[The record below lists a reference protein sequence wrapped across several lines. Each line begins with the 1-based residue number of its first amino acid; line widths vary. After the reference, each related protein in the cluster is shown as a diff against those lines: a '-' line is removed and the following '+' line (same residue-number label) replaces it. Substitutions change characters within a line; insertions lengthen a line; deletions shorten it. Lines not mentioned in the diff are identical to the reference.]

1 MLRKN
6 VMPFNGNEQPTPF
19 IDGKRPIF
27 TSDQPRQSANLQ
39 EALHAA
45 LRAPNEIM
53 FRQNFSAS
61 LREVGLPLLVQQQ
74 LLRAGV
80 DTYRKQQLARATPAD
95 PIGSRK
101 MWGDRVYEKQEN
113 GRWLPVGSAGKTE
126 QQQAKTEST
135 DLDSLTHDQLIDL
148 LRENL
153 ERRAAKGI
161 K

>member
-1 MLRKN
+1 MRKN
-6 VMPFNGNEQPTPF
+6 VEPFVGNEQPVPF
-19 IDGKRPIF
+19 VNDGRPVF
-27 TSDQPRQSANLQ
+27 VTDQRKQTADLP
-39 EALHAA
+39 AA
-45 LRAPNEIM
+45 LKAALKAPNEIM

-61 LREVGLPLLVQQQ
+61 LREAGLPLTIQQR

-80 DTYRKQQLARATPAD
+80 DTYKKQQLVRATPAD

-101 MWGDRVYEKQEN
+101 TWGNRVYEKQES

-153 ERRAAKGI
+153 ELRARKGN

>member
-1 MLRKN
+1 MLQKTIL
-6 VMPFNGNEQPTPF
+6 PFAGNEQPTTF
-19 IDGKRPIF
+19 LNDRRPVF
-27 TSDQPRQSANLQ
+27 ATDQQRQTADLP
-39 EALHAA
+39 AA
-45 LRAPNEIM
+45 LKAALKAPNEII

-61 LREVGLPLLVQQQ
+61 LREAGLPVHIQQR

-80 DTYRKQQLARATPAD
+80 DTYKKQQLVRATPAD

-101 MWGDRVYEKQEN
+101 MWGDRVYEKQES

-135 DLDSLTHDQLIDL
+135 NLDALTHEQLIDL

-153 ERRAAKGI
+153 AQRARGNK
-161 K
+161 

>member
-1 MLRKN
+1 MRKN
-6 VMPFNGNEQPTPF
+6 VAPFVGNEQPIPF
-19 IDGKRPIF
+19 VNDGRPVF
-27 TSDQPRQSANLQ
+27 ATDQRKQTADLP
-39 EALHAA
+39 AA
-45 LRAPNEIM
+45 LKAALKAPNEIM

-61 LREVGLPLLVQQQ
+61 LREAGLPLLVQQQ

-80 DTYRKQQLARATPAD
+80 DTYKKQQLVRATPAD

-101 MWGDRVYEKQEN
+101 MWGNRVYEKQEN